1 MKSALQQLDE
11 IIGTSPNMI
20 PLNYIKRKIQLLFED
35 EKKQIIE
42 AYLTG
47 ANYTC
52 DEEVILANEYYN
64 ETYKNKI

>member
-1 MKSALQQLDE
+1 MKTALQQLDQ
-11 IIGTSPNMI
+11 IIGTNTDKI
-20 PLNYIKRKIQLLFED
+20 PVNFIKRKIELLLED

-47 ANYTC
+47 ADYTC

-64 ETYKNKI
+64 QTYKK

>member
-1 MKSALQQLDE
+1 MKTALQQLDQ
-11 IIGTSPNMI
+11 IIGTNTDKI
-20 PLNYIKRKIQLLFED
+20 PVNFIKSKIELLLED

-47 ANYTC
+47 ADYNC

-64 ETYKNKI
+64 ETYKK